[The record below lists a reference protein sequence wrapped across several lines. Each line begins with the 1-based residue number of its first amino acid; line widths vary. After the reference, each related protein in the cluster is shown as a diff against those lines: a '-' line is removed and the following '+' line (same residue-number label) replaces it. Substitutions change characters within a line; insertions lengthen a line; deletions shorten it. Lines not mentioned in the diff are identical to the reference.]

1 MRSQAFLL
9 TVLVVCSLGL
19 AGYVHHKRKEEV
31 KLVKHASFQN
41 VKHRV
46 TSDVL
51 REYMSHVVESNS
63 LLDKTNK
70 QIVDLTA
77 EVKEAQEAS
86 DAKRG
91 LVETCTGD
99 LKHITDEIAGIDTE
113 KNNADEEFKK
123 KKANLQ
129 EQIGNLKKE
138 VEQHSKVCDYIKKD
152 SDEGRKLC
160 GLEALPKEPVAKEDK
175 KEEPP
180 KDDKKEEPP
189 KEDKKEEPP
198 K

>member
-1 MRSQAFLL
+1 MRSQALLL

-19 AGYVHHKRKEEV
+19 AGYIHHKKKEEV
-31 KLVKHASFQN
+31 KLAKHASFQN

-51 REYMSHVVESNS
+51 REYMTHVVESNS
-63 LLDKTNK
+63 LLDKTKK
-70 QIVDLTA
+70 QITDLTA
-77 EVKEAQEAS
+77 EVKEAQEAA

-91 LVETCTGD
+91 VVETCTGD
-99 LKHITDEIAGIDTE
+99 LKRVTDEIAAIDTE

-123 KKANLQ
+123 KKASLQ
-129 EQIGNLKKE
+129 EQMDNLKKE

-152 SDEGRKLC
+152 SAEGRKLC
-160 GLEALPKEPVAKEDK
+160 GMEALPKQNVTKEAK

-180 KDDKKEEPP
+180 K
-189 KEDKKEEPP
+189 
-198 K
+198 